1 MGKTRDFFKKIRDAD
16 SMDMNLGK
24 LWELAMDR
32 EAWCAA
38 VHGLTKSRALLSDW
52 TELSWT
58 TKEKVIGNETYRLIT
73 RPYFAHVLEFFW

>member
-16 SMDMNLGK
+16 SMDMNLAK

-38 VHGLTKSRALLSDW
+38 VHGLTKSRALLSD
-52 TELSWT
+52 
-58 TKEKVIGNETYRLIT
+58 
-73 RPYFAHVLEFFW
+73 